1 MKMSSPIASSLA
13 FVLLCACGEQNPSFE
28 EKDNRLAAADE
39 QEADAIGSDS
49 TIGEIQ
55 AARPGDEPGEGSAGD
70 PNGTDGKAGD
80 QDADGNSDTNG
91 DDTGNGD
98 DGDPDPGIDGN
109 LRFVSSPLGSHGLY
123 QNPGQQIQLAGVL
136 RDFHDTHSDF
146 ENIVTGH
153 VQGMVNQNLAPSK
166 KPSFVGAPGFGGVAG
181 SASFDQWY
189 RDVTG
194 TNLTQPLTITL
205 NKSGDSNIYS
215 YSNSSFFPLDD
226 KLFGN
231 EGRIHN
237 YHFTFEIHTN
247 FTYQGGEVFTF
258 TGDDDVW
265 VFINNRLVVDLGG
278 VHGAISG
285 NVNLDSLGLTPGQTY
300 GFDMFFAERHTTQ
313 SNFRIDTSIQLRS
326 DSDYRYQAQA
336 VGDEGF
342 AISYELLAGPAGMTI
357 DANTGLITWRAG
369 MADLGNHTIKVKAT
383 SENGATAMQ
392 QFVLQVVPIQ

>member
-1 MKMSSPIASSLA
+1 
-13 FVLLCACGEQNPSFE
+13 
-28 EKDNRLAAADE
+28 
-39 QEADAIGSDS
+39 
-49 TIGEIQ
+49 
-55 AARPGDEPGEGSAGD
+55 
-70 PNGTDGKAGD
+70 
-80 QDADGNSDTNG
+80 
-91 DDTGNGD
+91 
-98 DGDPDPGIDGN
+98 

-136 RDFHDTHSDF
+136 RDFRDTHSDF

-153 VQGMVNQNLAPSK
+153 VQGMVNQTLSQSK
-166 KPSFVGAPGFGGVAG
+166 KPSFIGAPGFGGVAG

-205 NKSGDSNIYS
+205 NKSADSNIYT
-215 YSNSSFFPLDD
+215 YSNSSFFPLDE
-226 KLFGN
+226 KLLGN
-231 EGRIHN
+231 QGRIHN

-265 VFINNRLVVDLGG
+265 VFINDRLVVDLGG

-300 GFDMFFAERHTTQ
+300 SFDMFFAERHTTQ

-342 AISYELLAGPAGMTI
+342 GITYELLAGPVGMTI
-357 DANTGLITWRAG
+357 DANTGLVIWRAG
-369 MADLGNHTIKVKAT
+369 MANLGNHTIKIKAT
-383 SENGATAMQ
+383 SANGATALQ
-392 QFVLQVVPIQ
+392 QFVLNVVPIQ

>member
-1 MKMSSPIASSLA
+1 MKITSQIASTLA
-13 FVLLCACGEQNPSFE
+13 TVLLCACGEQNPSFE
-28 EKDNRLAAADE
+28 EKDNRLAAAE
-39 QEADAIGSDS
+39 QQEADAIGSDS

-55 AARPGDEPGEGSAGD
+55 AAKAGDESGEGSDAAT
-70 PNGTDGKAGD
+70 NGTDGTSGD
-80 QDADGNSDTNG
+80 EDANAIGDDADGN
-91 DDTGNGD
+91 
-98 DGDPDPGIDGN
+98 DGDPDPGIDAN

-136 RDFHDTHSDF
+136 RDFRDTHSDF

-153 VQGMVNQNLAPSK
+153 VQGMVNQTLSQSK
-166 KPSFVGAPGFGGVAG
+166 KPSFIGAPGFGGVAG

-205 NKSGDSNIYS
+205 NKSADSNIYT
-215 YSNSSFFPLDD
+215 YSNSSFFPLDE
-226 KLFGN
+226 KLLGN
-231 EGRIHN
+231 QGRIHN

-265 VFINNRLVVDLGG
+265 VFINDRLVVDLGG

-300 GFDMFFAERHTTQ
+300 SFDMFFAERHTTQ

-342 AISYELLAGPAGMTI
+342 GITYELLAGPVGMTI
-357 DANTGLITWRAG
+357 DANTGLVIWRAG
-369 MADLGNHTIKVKAT
+369 MANLGNHTIKIKAT
-383 SENGATAMQ
+383 SANGATALQ
-392 QFVLQVVPIQ
+392 QFVLNVVPIQ